1 MYKCTECGLEFEIK
15 PEYCDCGNDEFTVFG
30 NEILSEIVQP
40 NPEAMEDAKP
50 EMTDTMDNE
59 RESNNIPDKKE
70 SFSLPYSPLA
80 LAFFMVC
87 MVLSLLILFAW
98 NPVNTTEEI
107 VEIEQKVLENKQ
119 IPSIDKLWK
128 RVNVEDAK
136 VIVERKTLPPKTT
149 IVTLN
154 KVNNS
159 TKPIKKQNTL
169 KTTKPASAPQVANK
183 TQTSSIQKPQEDAQK
198 IMEAKRKAEAEALA
212 AAEKARKSAIAK
224 QELANYKI
232 NLRNEIGRKID
243 FTRVIGDGNCVI
255 SFKLDSSGKLINRAF
270 IEQSSNITLN
280 NAVYNAVMATPSY
293 NSPPSAYN
301 NEVLKLN
308 IRFMNGNFAIT
319 LE

>member
-15 PEYCDCGNDEFTVFG
+15 PEYCECGNDEFAVLE
-30 NEILSEIVQP
+30 NKILSEIVQP
-40 NPEAMEDAKP
+40 NPEAMKDAKP
-50 EMTDTMDNE
+50 EISDNMDNGYE
-59 RESNNIPDKKE
+59 NNNIPNKKE
-70 SFSLPYSPLA
+70 NFSLPYSPFA
-80 LAFFMVC
+80 LAFFIVC

-128 RVNVEDAK
+128 GVNVEDAK
-136 VIVERKTLPPKTT
+136 VIVEQQVPKQKTT
-149 IVTLN
+149 TVPLI
-154 KVNNS
+154 KVNNT
-159 TKPIKKQNTL
+159 TKPVKKQNAL
-169 KTTKPASAPQVANK
+169 KKTKPVSAPQVVDK
-183 TQTSSIQKPQEDAQK
+183 TQTSSIQKAQEDAQK

-212 AAEKARKSAIAK
+212 VAEKARKSALAK

-280 NAVYNAVMATPSY
+280 NAVYNAVMTTPSY
-293 NSPPSAYN
+293 NPPPSAYN

-308 IRFMNGNFAIT
+308 IRFTNGNFAIT